1 MYIYIYIYV
10 YKNILLCREILY
22 ATLQRCNMIPA
33 FFPRYYRLQGELG
46 PGMGYGPGS
55 WSFGMQPFVDVSFWI
70 GKYPGNIKESL
81 NNRFGWSLEF
91 RFGFFFDVI
100 IYLISNW
107 NCEPLCWGSQAL
119 PSMLLEFTIFSDGA
133 TWQPCFFGAC
143 FFDFGMNPQDDH
155 CHRP

>member
-1 MYIYIYIYV
+1 MLPVIWVLGPVYTPEKSSIDTQNGPFGKGTTFSKPSFFGIHVSFRVCTYIYIYV

-22 ATLQRCNMIPA
+22 ATLQRCNMIFQP

-81 NNRFGWSLEF
+81 NNRFG
-91 RFGFFFDVI
+91 
-100 IYLISNW
+100 
-107 NCEPLCWGSQAL
+107 
-119 PSMLLEFTIFSDGA
+119 
-133 TWQPCFFGAC
+133 
-143 FFDFGMNPQDDH
+143 
-155 CHRP
+155 

>member
-22 ATLQRCNMIPA
+22 ATLQRCNMIFQP

-91 RFGFFFDVI
+91 RFGVFWCYHLSNIQLKLLQTTMLGKSSFAIHVAGIHHIFRWGNMTAMFF
-100 IYLISNW
+100 W
-107 NCEPLCWGSQAL
+107 W
-119 PSMLLEFTIFSDGA
+119 MLLWFWNESTG
-133 TWQPCFFGAC
+133 WPL
-143 FFDFGMNPQDDH
+143 P
-155 CHRP
+155 